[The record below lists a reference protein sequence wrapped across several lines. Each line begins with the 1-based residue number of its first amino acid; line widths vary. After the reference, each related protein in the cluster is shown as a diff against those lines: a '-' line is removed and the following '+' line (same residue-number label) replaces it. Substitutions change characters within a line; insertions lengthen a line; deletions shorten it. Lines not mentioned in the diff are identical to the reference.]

1 MQGNCVQELV
11 NELKM
16 MKQQLDAAEEEKARA
31 IEELREMK
39 RVSNEANMRL
49 SEVLSSQKTQKQQD
63 SSLVSELEQ
72 VSILSAKKRDQA
84 WQLELEAVQKQHT
97 LDVEALS
104 QDLITVKKQLVAAI
118 EAKDE
123 ACKAAEEARNLAK
136 ANEMK
141 VKDLSDALSLVK
153 EELDDSSEDLEVR
166 EKNIESLKL
175 QLEKMRLKEAEFEEK
190 EAILEKL
197 RSEFSNAKEAESQTK
212 ELLCESQI
220 RVHELEGEMAKAKEE
235 KRKLADLVDCQKKEL
250 EETKASLEDAK
261 NEVNSLQKKVLN
273 LEDLV
278 AETRRDV
285 EMTHKDLETARFDS
299 DTMKEKVETLK
310 SKLHVAKEELVHAK
324 EGQELASSKADRL
337 EEELDKLRQEK
348 TRLRSELKLA
358 TEAEEK
364 SRTAMDE
371 LALVVIEVSKEN
383 NETKEKLS
391 STQSELKDA
400 REEVEGLKKA
410 LKNTEDM
417 FQGMLDEVKKERD
430 RLKDEAER
438 LKIEADES
446 ISSSNEREL
455 GFVNCIKRAEEES
468 NALKR
473 EKIKLA
479 ESTKAAESIALKTRD
494 ENCKL
499 RDILKQAINESTVAK
514 EGAEIARAENTN
526 LKDELLEKD
535 YILQSF
541 ARENEALRIKEAAAH
556 ENIRELKRLLNSSAS
571 STLAS
576 EEKQHLGEVLKEVQN
591 SNSILEEHSYSK
603 KLTEVLSVKLE
614 EVKAPHSNYHKTTM
628 DVEEDPE
635 KEEMLK
641 GSIFDV
647 ADSPVA
653 PPNHNHHHK
662 TPPLKTP
669 PSRTPSSTFV
679 DDGEMLTLEDL
690 ENLDGSQLDDMDGDR
705 SSQRKKK
712 ALLRRFGD
720 LIRKTSFHRREPSI
734 G

>member
-16 MKQQLDAAEEEKARA
+16 MKQQLDAAEEDKARV
-31 IEELREMK
+31 IDELREMK

-72 VSILSAKKRDQA
+72 VSILSAKKRDEA

-104 QDLITVKKQLVAAI
+104 QDLIMVKKQLVAAV
-118 EAKDE
+118 EAT
-123 ACKAAEEARNLAK
+123 EEARNAAN

-141 VKDLSDALSLVK
+141 VKELSDALNLVK
-153 EELDDSSEDLEVR
+153 EELDDSSEDLEIR

-175 QLEKMRLKEAEFEEK
+175 QLERMRLKEAEFEEK

-197 RSEFSNAKEAESQTK
+197 RSEFNNAKEVESHTK

-220 RVHELEGEMAKAKEE
+220 RVHQVEGEMAKAKEE
-235 KRKLADLVDCQKKEL
+235 ERKLADLVDCQKKEL
-250 EETKASLEDAK
+250 EEAK
-261 NEVNSLQKKVLN
+261 NEVISLQKKVLN

-285 EMTHKDLETARFDS
+285 EMTHKDLETAMFDS

-310 SKLHVAKEELVHAK
+310 
-324 EGQELASSKADRL
+324 
-337 EEELDKLRQEK
+337 
-348 TRLRSELKLA
+348 
-358 TEAEEK
+358 
-364 SRTAMDE
+364 TAMDE
-371 LALVVIEVSKEN
+371 LAFVVIQVSKEN

-391 STQSELKDA
+391 NTQSELKDA
-400 REEVEGLKKA
+400 REEVESLKKV

-446 ISSSNEREL
+446 IWSCNEREL

-526 LKDELLEKD
+526 LKDVLLEKD
-535 YILQSF
+535 YILQSL
-541 ARENEALRIKEAAAH
+541 AKENEALRIKEAAAH

-571 STLAS
+571 STMETKTT
-576 EEKQHLGEVLKEVQN
+576 EEKQHLGEVLKE
-591 SNSILEEHSYSK
+591 
-603 KLTEVLSVKLE
+603 
-614 EVKAPHSNYHKTTM
+614 EVKVPHSNYHKTTM

-641 GSIFDV
+641 GSIFDM

-653 PPNHNHHHK
+653 PPNHNNHHK

-712 ALLRRFGD
+712 ALLWRFGD

-734 G
+734 GQVLSKHLPNHMAGCYHYYSIPSLPKLWNCNILMTKSSGMSSTMPGDKQNLKLTGATSNMNT

>member
-1 MQGNCVQELV
+1 
-11 NELKM
+11 
-16 MKQQLDAAEEEKARA
+16 
-31 IEELREMK
+31 
-39 RVSNEANMRL
+39 
-49 SEVLSSQKTQKQQD
+49 
-63 SSLVSELEQ
+63 
-72 VSILSAKKRDQA
+72 
-84 WQLELEAVQKQHT
+84 
-97 LDVEALS
+97 
-104 QDLITVKKQLVAAI
+104 
-118 EAKDE
+118 
-123 ACKAAEEARNLAK
+123 
-136 ANEMK
+136 
-141 VKDLSDALSLVK
+141 
-153 EELDDSSEDLEVR
+153 
-166 EKNIESLKL
+166 
-175 QLEKMRLKEAEFEEK
+175 MRLKEAEFEEK

-197 RSEFSNAKEAESQTK
+197 RSEFSNAKEVESHTK
-212 ELLCESQI
+212 ELLCENQI
-220 RVHELEGEMAKAKEE
+220 RVQQLEGGMAKAKEGE
-235 KRKLADLVDCQKKEL
+235 RKLADLVDCQKKEL
-250 EETKASLEDAK
+250 AETKASLEEAK

-285 EMTHKDLETARFDS
+285 EMTYKDLETAKFDS
-299 DTMKEKVETLK
+299 DTMKEKVKTLK

-324 EGQELASSKADRL
+324 EGQELASSKEDRL
-337 EEELDKLRQEK
+337 EVELDKLRQEK
-348 TRLRSELKLA
+348 TTLRSELKLA

-383 NETKEKLS
+383 NENKEKLGA
-391 STQSELKDA
+391 TQSELKDA
-400 REEVEGLKKA
+400 REEVESLKKV
-410 LKNTEDM
+410 LKNTEEM
-417 FQGMLDEVKKERD
+417 FQGMLDEVKKERNM
-430 RLKDEAER
+430 LKDEAER

-455 GFVNCIKRAEEES
+455 GFVNCIKRAEEKS

-535 YILQSF
+535 YILQSLS
-541 ARENEALRIKEAAAH
+541 RENEALRIKEAAAH
-556 ENIRELKRLLNSSAS
+556 ENIKDLKRLLNSSAS
-571 STLAS
+571 STMETKTT
-576 EEKQHLGEVLKEVQN
+576 EEKRHLGEILKEVQN
-591 SNSILEEHSYSK
+591 SNSILKEHSYSK

-614 EVKAPHSNYHKTTM
+614 EVKVPHSNYQKTTM

-653 PPNHNHHHK
+653 PPNHNQHHK

-690 ENLDGSQLDDMDGDR
+690 ENLDGSQLDDIDGNG

>member
-1 MQGNCVQELV
+1 
-11 NELKM
+11 
-16 MKQQLDAAEEEKARA
+16 
-31 IEELREMK
+31 
-39 RVSNEANMRL
+39 
-49 SEVLSSQKTQKQQD
+49 
-63 SSLVSELEQ
+63 
-72 VSILSAKKRDQA
+72 
-84 WQLELEAVQKQHT
+84 
-97 LDVEALS
+97 
-104 QDLITVKKQLVAAI
+104 
-118 EAKDE
+118 
-123 ACKAAEEARNLAK
+123 
-136 ANEMK
+136 
-141 VKDLSDALSLVK
+141 
-153 EELDDSSEDLEVR
+153 
-166 EKNIESLKL
+166 
-175 QLEKMRLKEAEFEEK
+175 MRLKEAEFEEK

-197 RSEFSNAKEAESQTK
+197 RAEFSNAKEVESQTK

-235 KRKLADLVDCQKKEL
+235 ERKWADLVDCQKKEL
-250 EETKASLEDAK
+250 GETKASLEEAK

-278 AETRRDV
+278 AETSRDV
-285 EMTHKDLETARFDS
+285 EMTHKDLETAKFDS

-310 SKLHVAKEELVHAK
+310 SKLRVAKEELVHAK
-324 EGQELASSKADRL
+324 EGRELASSKADRL
-337 EEELDKLRQEK
+337 EEELDNLRQEK
-348 TRLRSELKLA
+348 TALRSELKLA
-358 TEAEEK
+358 TEAEDK

-383 NETKEKLS
+383 NETKERLS

-400 REEVEGLKKA
+400 REEVESLKKA

-417 FQGMLDEVKKERD
+417 FHGMLDEVNKERD

-455 GFVNCIKRAEEES
+455 GFVDCIKRAEEES

-479 ESTKAAESIALKTRD
+479 ESAKSAESIALKTRD

-535 YILQSF
+535 YILQSL
-541 ARENEALRIKEAAAH
+541 AKENEALRIKEAAAH
-556 ENIRELKRLLNSSAS
+556 ENIKELKRLLNSSAS
-571 STLAS
+571 STTETKTT

-591 SNSILEEHSYSK
+591 SNSILKEHSYSK

-614 EVKAPHSNYHKTTM
+614 EVKVPHSNYHKTTM

-641 GSIFDV
+641 GSIFDL

-653 PPNHNHHHK
+653 PPNHK

-669 PSRTPSSTFV
+669 PSRTPSSIFV
-679 DDGEMLTLEDL
+679 EDGEMLTLEDL
-690 ENLDGSQLDDMDGDR
+690 ENLDGSQLDDMDANG

-720 LIRKTSFHRREPSI
+720 LIRKTSFHRREPSM

>member
-1 MQGNCVQELV
+1 
-11 NELKM
+11 
-16 MKQQLDAAEEEKARA
+16 
-31 IEELREMK
+31 
-39 RVSNEANMRL
+39 
-49 SEVLSSQKTQKQQD
+49 
-63 SSLVSELEQ
+63 
-72 VSILSAKKRDQA
+72 
-84 WQLELEAVQKQHT
+84 
-97 LDVEALS
+97 
-104 QDLITVKKQLVAAI
+104 
-118 EAKDE
+118 
-123 ACKAAEEARNLAK
+123 
-136 ANEMK
+136 
-141 VKDLSDALSLVK
+141 
-153 EELDDSSEDLEVR
+153 
-166 EKNIESLKL
+166 
-175 QLEKMRLKEAEFEEK
+175 
-190 EAILEKL
+190 
-197 RSEFSNAKEAESQTK
+197 
-212 ELLCESQI
+212 
-220 RVHELEGEMAKAKEE
+220 
-235 KRKLADLVDCQKKEL
+235 
-250 EETKASLEDAK
+250 
-261 NEVNSLQKKVLN
+261 
-273 LEDLV
+273 
-278 AETRRDV
+278 
-285 EMTHKDLETARFDS
+285 MTHKDLETPRVDS

-324 EGQELASSKADRL
+324 EGQELASSKGDRL
-337 EEELDKLRQEK
+337 KEELDKLCQEK
-348 TRLRSELKLA
+348 TTLRSELKLA

-364 SRTAMDE
+364 SRTTMDE

-383 NETKEKLS
+383 NENKEKLS
-391 STQSELKDA
+391 SSQSDLKNA

-410 LKNTEDM
+410 LKNTKDM

-430 RLKDEAER
+430 GLKDEAER

-473 EKIKLA
+473 GKNKLA
-479 ESTKAAESIALKTRD
+479 ESTKSAESIALKTRD

-535 YILQSF
+535 YILQSLS
-541 ARENEALRIKEAAAH
+541 RENEALRIKESATH
-556 ENIRELKRLLNSSAS
+556 ENIKELKRLLNSSAS
-571 STLAS
+571 STMGTKTM
-576 EEKQHLGEVLKEVQN
+576 EEKQYFGEILKEVQN
-591 SNSILEEHSYSK
+591 SNSILKEHSYSK

-614 EVKAPHSNYHKTTM
+614 EMKVPHSNYHKSM
-628 DVEEDPE
+628 YVEEDPE

-653 PPNHNHHHK
+653 PPNHNNHHK

-669 PSRTPSSTFV
+669 PSNFA
-679 DDGEMLTLEDL
+679 DDGKMLTLEDL
-690 ENLDGSQLDDMDGDR
+690 ENLNGSQLDDMIGNG

>member
-1 MQGNCVQELV
+1 
-11 NELKM
+11 
-16 MKQQLDAAEEEKARA
+16 
-31 IEELREMK
+31 
-39 RVSNEANMRL
+39 
-49 SEVLSSQKTQKQQD
+49 
-63 SSLVSELEQ
+63 
-72 VSILSAKKRDQA
+72 
-84 WQLELEAVQKQHT
+84 
-97 LDVEALS
+97 
-104 QDLITVKKQLVAAI
+104 
-118 EAKDE
+118 
-123 ACKAAEEARNLAK
+123 
-136 ANEMK
+136 
-141 VKDLSDALSLVK
+141 
-153 EELDDSSEDLEVR
+153 
-166 EKNIESLKL
+166 
-175 QLEKMRLKEAEFEEK
+175 MRLKEAEFEEK
-190 EAILEKL
+190 EVILEKL
-197 RSEFSNAKEAESQTK
+197 RSEFSNAKDVESHTK

-220 RVHELEGEMAKAKEE
+220 KVQELEGEMAKAKGGE
-235 KRKLADLVDCQKKEL
+235 RKLADLLDCQKKEL
-250 EETKASLEDAK
+250 EETKASLEEAK

-285 EMTHKDLETARFDS
+285 EMTHKDLETSKFDS
-299 DTMKEKVETLK
+299 DTMKEKVEILK

-348 TRLRSELKLA
+348 TALRNELKLA
-358 TEAEEK
+358 TEAEKK
-364 SRTAMDE
+364 SRKAMDE
-371 LALVVIEVSKEN
+371 FALVVIEVSKET

-391 STQSELKDA
+391 SIQSELKDA
-400 REEVEGLKKA
+400 REEVESLKKA

-473 EKIKLA
+473 EKNKLA

-494 ENCKL
+494 ENCRL

-526 LKDELLEKD
+526 IKDELLEKD
-535 YILQSF
+535 YILQSL

-556 ENIRELKRLLNSSAS
+556 ETIKELKRLLNST
-571 STLAS
+571 STMETKTT
-576 EEKQHLGEVLKEVQN
+576 EEKHLGEVLKEQN
-591 SNSILEEHSYSK
+591 SNSVLKEHSYSK
-603 KLTEVLSVKLE
+603 KLTEVFCVKLE
-614 EVKAPHSNYHKTTM
+614 EVKVPHSNYHKTM

-653 PPNHNHHHK
+653 PPNHK

-690 ENLDGSQLDDMDGDR
+690 ENLDGSQLDDMDGDK

>member
-16 MKQQLDAAEEEKARA
+16 MKQQLDAAEEDKARV
-31 IEELREMK
+31 IDELREMK

-72 VSILSAKKRDQA
+72 VSILSAKKRDEA

-104 QDLITVKKQLVAAI
+104 QDLIMVKKQLVAAV
-118 EAKDE
+118 EAT
-123 ACKAAEEARNLAK
+123 EEARNAAN

-141 VKDLSDALSLVK
+141 VKELSDALNLVK
-153 EELDDSSEDLEVR
+153 EELDDSSEDLEIR

-175 QLEKMRLKEAEFEEK
+175 QLERMRLKEAEFEEK

-197 RSEFSNAKEAESQTK
+197 RSEFNNAKEVESHTK

-220 RVHELEGEMAKAKEE
+220 RVHQVEGEMAKAKEE
-235 KRKLADLVDCQKKEL
+235 ERKLADLVDCQKKEL
-250 EETKASLEDAK
+250 EEAK
-261 NEVNSLQKKVLN
+261 NEVISLQKKVLN

-285 EMTHKDLETARFDS
+285 EMTHKDLETAMFDS

-348 TRLRSELKLA
+348 TTFRSELKLA

-371 LALVVIEVSKEN
+371 LAFVVIQVSKEN

-391 STQSELKDA
+391 NTQSELKDA
-400 REEVEGLKKA
+400 REEVESLKKV

-446 ISSSNEREL
+446 IWSCNEREL

-526 LKDELLEKD
+526 LKDVLLEKD
-535 YILQSF
+535 YILQSL
-541 ARENEALRIKEAAAH
+541 AKENEALRIKEAAAH

-571 STLAS
+571 STMETKTT

-591 SNSILEEHSYSK
+591 SNSVLKEHSYSK

-614 EVKAPHSNYHKTTM
+614 EVKVPHSNYHKTTM

-641 GSIFDV
+641 GSIFDM

-653 PPNHNHHHK
+653 PPNHNNHHK

-712 ALLRRFGD
+712 ALLWRFGD

-734 G
+734 GQVLVSLAS

>member
-16 MKQQLDAAEEEKARA
+16 MKQQLDAAEEDKARV
-31 IEELREMK
+31 IDELREMK

-72 VSILSAKKRDQA
+72 VSILSAKKRDEA

-104 QDLITVKKQLVAAI
+104 QDLIMVKKQLVAAV
-118 EAKDE
+118 EAT
-123 ACKAAEEARNLAK
+123 EEARNAAN

-141 VKDLSDALSLVK
+141 VKELSDALNLVK
-153 EELDDSSEDLEVR
+153 EELDDSSEDLEIR

-175 QLEKMRLKEAEFEEK
+175 QLERMRLKEAEFEEK

-197 RSEFSNAKEAESQTK
+197 RSEFNNAKEVESHTK

-220 RVHELEGEMAKAKEE
+220 RVHQVEGEMAKAKEE
-235 KRKLADLVDCQKKEL
+235 ERKLADLVDCQKKEL
-250 EETKASLEDAK
+250 EEAK
-261 NEVNSLQKKVLN
+261 NEVISLQKKVLN

-285 EMTHKDLETARFDS
+285 EMTHKDLETAMFDS

-348 TRLRSELKLA
+348 TTFRSELKLA

-371 LALVVIEVSKEN
+371 LAFVVIQVSKEN

-391 STQSELKDA
+391 NTQSELKDA
-400 REEVEGLKKA
+400 REEVESLKKV

-446 ISSSNEREL
+446 IWSCNEREL

-526 LKDELLEKD
+526 LKDVLLEKD
-535 YILQSF
+535 YILQSL
-541 ARENEALRIKEAAAH
+541 AKENEALRIKEAAAH

-571 STLAS
+571 STMETKTT
-576 EEKQHLGEVLKEVQN
+576 EEKQHLGEVLKE
-591 SNSILEEHSYSK
+591 
-603 KLTEVLSVKLE
+603 
-614 EVKAPHSNYHKTTM
+614 
-628 DVEEDPE
+628 
-635 KEEMLK
+635 
-641 GSIFDV
+641 
-647 ADSPVA
+647 
-653 PPNHNHHHK
+653 
-662 TPPLKTP
+662 
-669 PSRTPSSTFV
+669 
-679 DDGEMLTLEDL
+679 
-690 ENLDGSQLDDMDGDR
+690 
-705 SSQRKKK
+705 RK
-712 ALLRRFGD
+712 
-720 LIRKTSFHRREPSI
+720 
-734 G
+734 

>member
-1 MQGNCVQELV
+1 M
-11 NELKM
+11 
-16 MKQQLDAAEEEKARA
+16 
-31 IEELREMK
+31 I
-39 RVSNEANMRL
+39 
-49 SEVLSSQKTQKQQD
+49 
-63 SSLVSELEQ
+63 
-72 VSILSAKKRDQA
+72 
-84 WQLELEAVQKQHT
+84 
-97 LDVEALS
+97 
-104 QDLITVKKQLVAAI
+104 
-118 EAKDE
+118 
-123 ACKAAEEARNLAK
+123 
-136 ANEMK
+136 
-141 VKDLSDALSLVK
+141 
-153 EELDDSSEDLEVR
+153 
-166 EKNIESLKL
+166 
-175 QLEKMRLKEAEFEEK
+175 LKEAEFEEK

-197 RSEFSNAKEAESQTK
+197 RSEFSNAKEVESHTK
-212 ELLCESQI
+212 ELLCERQI
-220 RVHELEGEMAKAKEE
+220 RVHELEGGIAKAKEE
-235 KRKLADLVDCQKKEL
+235 ERKLADLVDCQKKEL
-250 EETKASLEDAK
+250 EDTKASLEESK

-285 EMTHKDLETARFDS
+285 EMTHKDLETAKFDK

-337 EEELDKLRQEK
+337 EEEQDKLRQEK
-348 TRLRSELKLA
+348 TTLRSELKLA

-364 SRTAMDE
+364 SKTAMDE

-383 NETKEKLS
+383 KETKEKLN
-391 STQSELKDA
+391 STQSYLQDA
-400 REEVEGLKKA
+400 REEVESLKKV

-417 FQGMLDEVKKERD
+417 FHGMLDEVRKERD
-430 RLKDEAER
+430 MLQDEAER

-468 NALKR
+468 NALKK

-479 ESTKAAESIALKTRD
+479 ESAKSAESIALKTRD

-535 YILQSF
+535 YILQSL
-541 ARENEALRIKEAAAH
+541 ARENDALRIKEAAAH
-556 ENIRELKRLLNSSAS
+556 ENIKELKRLLNSSAS
-571 STLAS
+571 STLEMKTA

-591 SNSILEEHSYSK
+591 SNFVLKEHSYSK

-614 EVKAPHSNYHKTTM
+614 EVKVPHSSYHKTM

-653 PPNHNHHHK
+653 PPNHNNHHK

-669 PSRTPSSTFV
+669 HSRTPSSTFV
-679 DDGEMLTLEDL
+679 DDGEMLTLKYL

-720 LIRKTSFHRREPSI
+720 LIRKTSFHMREPSI